1 MIQQRLVDKLSAA
14 TAQGLYRSVSV
25 KSDVIDFASND
36 YLGYSQRPEIIA
48 ASKAALDSYGAGGR
62 SSPLICGYSSVH
74 QALEE
79 AIASFLGT
87 ESALVINAGFAANHL
102 LLSSV
107 FERGDTV
114 LHDRLNHASLLD
126 GSMDSGAKIQR
137 FRHNDLS
144 ALEKRLGR
152 FERGPSAVVVEGVY
166 SMDGDQAPLREI
178 SDLLN
183 AKQTPLIVDDAH
195 GIGVV
200 GPQGRGSVIA
210 AGVAPSHVFAQVVT
224 FGKALGSFGAAIAGS
239 ASLINYLRN
248 FGRGYIYSTAIP
260 ASQCAATLAAIRL
273 LERGD
278 DAPLRLAANVRCFK
292 RLAQSHGIEVS
303 ASDGPIQPLV
313 VGSTE
318 GVMQAAKRLA
328 EHKLLVGAV
337 RAPTVA
343 AGSERLRISLSAAH
357 SEAQIGA
364 LVTSLAEVLH
374 V

>member
-1 MIQQRLVDKLSAA
+1 MIEKRLVDKLSAA
-14 TAQGLYRSVSV
+14 TAQGVYRSVSV
-25 KSDVIDFASND
+25 KHDVIDFASND

-48 ASKAALDSYGAGGR
+48 AAKAALVSHGAGGR
-62 SSPLICGYSSVH
+62 SSPLICGYSSMH
-74 QALEE
+74 EALEE
-79 AIASFLGT
+79 AVAGFLGT

-114 LHDRLNHASLLD
+114 IHDRLNHASLLD
-126 GSMDSGAKIQR
+126 GTIDSGAKIQR
-137 FRHNDLS
+137 FAHNDLS

-152 FERGPSAVVVEGVY
+152 FEHGPSAVVVEGVY

-178 SDLLN
+178 SDLLRVT
-183 AKQTPLIVDDAH
+183 QTPLIVDDAH
-195 GIGVV
+195 GVGVI

-210 AGVAPSHVFAQVVT
+210 AGIAPSRVFAQVVT

-239 ASLINYLRN
+239 ATLIDYLRN

-273 LERGD
+273 LESGD
-278 DAPLRLAANVRCFK
+278 DAPDRLAKNIQCFK
-292 RLAQSHGIEVS
+292 RLAHSHGIDVS
-303 ASDGPIQPLV
+303 ASEGPIQPVL
-313 VGSTE
+313 VGSAA

-328 EHKLLVGAV
+328 DNKLLVGAV

-357 SEAQIGA
+357 SESQIRA